1 MDDRRP
7 SDRWISGETIN
18 HRFTTLRPWCE
29 LSTVLR
35 RTLTYTLGWS
45 GNARRDLGGQP
56 THSSLYGCVLWC
68 TKVVLK
74 YWKRAW
80 REASQ
85 PSHAPQPP
93 RSAGPQSHE
102 SRRLQPPPPP
112 PHLPLRARAAA
123 DTTIT
128 TQGHQTTTPPG
139 YAASSTAPSL
149 RSHGAQNT
157 VAGPHSFQ
165 WPPSQAAIWHSRV
178 QKCAA
183 SHTAQ

>member
-1 MDDRRP
+1 MPEERLRIAVSAGARGNPQHPQRHGGQAVIDDPIRARTGERRP
-7 SDRWISGETIN
+7 AI
-18 HRFTTLRPWCE
+18 L
-29 LSTVLR
+29 
-35 RTLTYTLGWS
+35 
-45 GNARRDLGGQP
+45 
-56 THSSLYGCVLWC
+56 
-68 TKVVLK
+68 
-74 YWKRAW
+74 
-80 REASQ
+80 
-85 PSHAPQPP
+85 QPP

-183 SHTAQ
+183 SHTAQSRRRRSAGPPRTTRPHQEHGGRAKRNLSV